1 MKKGKLAKVL
11 RMARISVRLHFISY
25 EINFDDLTNS
35 STVDER
41 IARLSQVK
49 HDLEAAITAVSS
61 LQAEATDRKGEADQL
76 KAVISKLREDKNTA
90 ESLLSVPEESFVRL
104 VKRAVSK
111 GRMRGLIEGG
121 AIGFVTGML
130 SSLLAWYITK

>member
-11 RMARISVRLHFISY
+11 QMARISVRLPFISY

-49 HDLEAAITAVSS
+49 HDLEAAITAVST
-61 LQAEATDRKGEADQL
+61 LQAEATDRKDEADQL
-76 KAVISKLREDKNTA
+76 KAVISKLQEDKNTA

-121 AIGFVTGML
+121 AIGFMTGML